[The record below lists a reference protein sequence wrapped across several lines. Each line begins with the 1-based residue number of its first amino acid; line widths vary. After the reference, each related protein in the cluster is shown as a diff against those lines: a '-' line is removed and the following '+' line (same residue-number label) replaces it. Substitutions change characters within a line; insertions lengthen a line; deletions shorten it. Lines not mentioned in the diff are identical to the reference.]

1 MSVTSLVTAIAPA
14 LSEAP
19 AHEPAVSPLLIG
31 IGTFAIFMAML
42 VALVMF
48 GAGRDHS

>member
-1 MSVTSLVTAIAPA
+1 MSFTSFITAVGPVLA
-14 LSEAP
+14 EAP

-31 IGTFAIFMAML
+31 IGTFVIFMAML